1 MVREVILD
9 TNFFLLPYQKKIDI
23 FKLLD
28 LIIEE
33 QHRYVTGSSVL
44 KELQTI
50 ARNKGKTG
58 AAAKLGLKVFELHK
72 DEIEVIESSGF
83 VDSWIMRYA
92 SANNAI
98 VCTNDKQ
105 LKNKL
110 KEKGIKVITTR
121 GNDWVGFV

>member
-1 MVREVILD
+1 MVRDVILD

-28 LIIEE
+28 LVIEE
-33 QHRYVTGSSVL
+33 KHRYVTSSSVL
-44 KELQTI
+44 KELQRI
-50 ARNKGKTG
+50 AKNKGRTG

-72 DEIEVIESSGF
+72 DDIGIIESAGF
-83 VDSWIMRYA
+83 VDSWIIKYA
-92 SANNAI
+92 LANNAI

-110 KEKGIKVITTR
+110 KEKGIKVITTK